1 MIEGTCRFVLDH
13 QLLADILLEIPQ
25 PSKKGPK
32 IMVGCIGIG
41 IFTGVVFLVA
51 LLFVAG
57 DIQQVIK
64 SGAGPLLQI
73 LLNATKS
80 TAGAICLLMF
90 PLVCLAFATISVMTT
105 SSRMIFAFARDGGL
119 PASKFLARVHP
130 RLGLPLN
137 ALILIS
143 VVVVIFG
150 VINIASTK

>member
-1 MIEGTCRFVLDH
+1 
-13 QLLADILLEIPQ
+13 
-25 PSKKGPK
+25 
-32 IMVGCIGIG
+32 MVGCIGIG
-41 IFTGVVFLVA
+41 IFTGAVFLVV

-57 DIQQVIK
+57 DIQSVIT

-73 LLNATKS
+73 LLNATQN

-119 PASKFLARVHP
+119 PAAKILARVHP

-137 ALILIS
+137 ALILTS